1 MSIACGLLLAAATS
15 AGQES
20 LSARR
25 AALSY
30 SEAKP
35 VLEAL
40 RQDLLPAEMRGK
52 TAAEIEAVWPAW
64 VSRRDAEIRARV
76 EDGDA
81 DSIINLLQFGT
92 TFTKQ
97 RRITER
103 EPAGVQVRQA
113 GTGVT
118 VFVPSPLLKA
128 RIEDFVAAL
137 ASPGENER
145 LRFARRVIERRG
157 MELATENG
165 RNRIRRYLEQRTEVV
180 GSAPHAGTLVDPDA
194 ELRDLTTIFRD
205 RGLASDTA
213 IWIDFGIERALEA
226 MKARQLIQPSAIR
239 RIAILGPGLDFA
251 DKQEGQDFYPEQTL
265 QPFALVDS
273 LMRLG
278 LSASGGLQVTAFDLS
293 PRVLQHLETAR
304 MRARSGT
311 PYTLVLPRDLDQ
323 PWTPD
328 LTRYWET
335 FGDRVGAV
343 ARTAAPPPTAGR
355 LAVRS
360 IRVPPVAV
368 LSVYPRDVNIV
379 VQRLES
385 LNQDERFDL
394 IVASNILI
402 YYDVFEQS
410 LAVSNLAAMLR
421 PGGLLLS
428 NDRIFELPD
437 GPVASVG
444 HTDVTYMELP
454 GGGRRGDRIEWYQRR

>member
-1 MSIACGLLLAAATS
+1 VGV
-15 AGQES
+15 
-20 LSARR
+20 
-25 AALSY
+25 
-30 SEAKP
+30 P
-35 VLEAL
+35 
-40 RQDLLPAEMRGK
+40 
-52 TAAEIEAVWPAW
+52 
-64 VSRRDAEIRARV
+64 SRCEIRARV

-103 EPAGVQVRQA
+103 GTGRQVRQA

-157 MELATENG
+157 MELATRKRPKPDSALSRTADRG
-165 RNRIRRYLEQRTEVV
+165 RGQCT
-180 GSAPHAGTLVDPDA
+180 HAGTLVDPDA

-226 MKARQLIQPSAIR
+226 MKARQLIQPSAVR

-311 PYTLVLPRDLDQ
+311 PYTLVFAARSGSALDSGLDEVIGRHSATALAPSHGPRRPL
-323 PWTPD
+323 
-328 LTRYWET
+328 R
-335 FGDRVGAV
+335 
-343 ARTAAPPPTAGR
+343 R
-355 LAVRS
+355 LAGWPFGASACPLWRCCLCTLATS
-360 IRVPPVAV
+360 ISSFSGSSR
-368 LSVYPRDVNIV
+368 
-379 VQRLES
+379 
-385 LNQDERFDL
+385 
-394 IVASNILI
+394 
-402 YYDVFEQS
+402 
-410 LAVSNLAAMLR
+410 
-421 PGGLLLS
+421 
-428 NDRIFELPD
+428 
-437 GPVASVG
+437 
-444 HTDVTYMELP
+444 
-454 GGGRRGDRIEWYQRR
+454 